1 MHQGVPTQQ
10 GVSTRRTTQEE
21 GSWSSRSRRG
31 SSCRSLCPPS
41 GAPLWAWLLLG
52 ALLVPGA
59 WSFLNEEQEELL
71 VELHNHYR
79 GQVSPSASAMMP
91 LKWDANLKVIAEGY
105 AAKCIWNHNPDL
117 METGENLFA
126 GTGPLD
132 IREALEKWF
141 LEHLDHDFQNNSCT
155 EDKLCGHYTQMVW
168 ADTHRVGCAFH
179 FCNNMEGLD
188 WERVSYL
195 VCNYYPPGN
204 FEEERPY
211 VEGEWC
217 SRCPENLQKCEN
229 NLCVADS
236 EEYEEE
242 EEEEE
247 EDGVDDEDEDDDED
261 DEDDEDDDDD
271 DEDDED
277 EGGTVFLS
285 QATSEPFLLP
295 EDELDEEEEEEAAA
309 ASPVTSAPDELPDT
323 TSTPSITT
331 TSDWDSEKAQP
342 TPAPGTTP
350 PPGTPSTTPEEEEE
364 EEEEVE
370 QREEKAERDVTQDNY
385 KHRRDMTSGSDS
397 VSSPSLLLAFLIG
410 ILTLRL

>member
-1 MHQGVPTQQ
+1 MHQGVSTQQ
-10 GVSTRRTTQEE
+10 GVSTRRTTQDE

-91 LKWDANLKVIAEGY
+91 LFECLESESLAIPSWQNQFLIKHVLVQKWDANLKVIAEGY
-105 AAKCIWNHNPDL
+105 AAKCVWNHNPEL
-117 METGENLFA
+117 KETGENLFA

-141 LEHLDHDFQNNSCT
+141 L
-155 EDKLCGHYTQMVW
+155 
-168 ADTHRVGCAFH
+168 DTHRVGCAFH

-195 VCNYYPPGN
+195 VCNYYPTGN
-204 FEEERPY
+204 YEEERPY

-229 NLCVADS
+229 NLC
-236 EEYEEE
+236 
-242 EEEEE
+242 
-247 EDGVDDEDEDDDED
+247 
-261 DEDDEDDDDD
+261 
-271 DEDDED
+271 D
-277 EGGTVFLS
+277 EGDF
-285 QATSEPFLLP
+285 
-295 EDELDEEEEEEAAA
+295 AA
-309 ASPVTSAPDELPDT
+309 ASQPDT

-331 TSDWDSEKAQP
+331 TSDWDSEEAQP

-350 PPGTPSTTPEEEEE
+350 PPETPSTTPEEEEIEEKVEKE
-364 EEEEVE
+364 EEEKEEME
-370 QREEKAERDVTQDNY
+370 QREEKAERD
-385 KHRRDMTSGSDS
+385 
-397 VSSPSLLLAFLIG
+397 
-410 ILTLRL
+410 